1 MREEGYGKY
10 IANFV
15 DKIEYDKP
23 IYTELVAENVS
34 YQYNINIKKAKEITN
49 VNLKRIADKGKL
61 ERFQKGIY
69 YKAKQTPFGKKGINP
84 DTIAFDVLVKRGHDV
99 IGYETGPALL
109 NKVGLTTQIPRN
121 YHIATNIYKNKPLYA
136 KNIVVK
142 KPIIEV
148 KSDNYKY
155 LQVLDIISDLDK
167 FPVDAE
173 NPEQIIK
180 NYIKVNNIS
189 NEKLILLARKYCST
203 KVLLKTIDITL
214 GE

>member
-1 MREEGYGKY
+1 MENEGYGKY
-10 IANFV
+10 IV
-15 DKIEYDKP
+15 DYVNKIEYDKP
-23 IYTELVAENVS
+23 IYTDFVAENVS
-34 YQYNINIKKAKEITN
+34 KKYNIDIKKAKDITN
-49 VNLKRIADKGKL
+49 VNLKRIFDKGNI

-69 YKAKQTPFGKKGINP
+69 YKAKKTPFGKKSINP
-84 DTIAFDVLVKRGHDV
+84 DIVALDKLLKKDNEV
-99 IGYETGPALL
+99 IGYESGPGLL
-109 NKVGLTTQIPRN
+109 NKIGLTTQMPKN
-121 YHIATNIYKNKPLYA
+121 YYVTTNIYKNKPLFA

-148 KSDNYKY
+148 KNDNYNY

-173 NPEQIIK
+173 NPEQIIRD
-180 NYIKVNNIS
+180 YIMMNNIS
-189 NEKLILLARKYCST
+189 NEKLILLARKYCSS